1 MLCTIKLH
9 ILKLT
14 FVGRNN
20 YNIGSQDCKVGSFD
34 EWHETLDAI
43 VEVVIAQP
51 EGVVPHHV
59 GERKKRL
66 VLED

>member
-1 MLCTIKLH
+1 LGK
-9 ILKLT
+9 
-14 FVGRNN
+14 NN

-34 EWHETLDAI
+34 ERHEALDAI